1 LTATPAPGR
10 SGSGRVSTSPVQRQD
25 EKAAGYA
32 GQNDQ
37 RRGRGQGQTRPVWQ
51 ADGDQSQG
59 GWRGEQTKSQK
70 VTNQHS
76 PCLKAKVV
84 HSAHMGGR
92 EGYWQREQQKEG

>member
-1 LTATPAPGR
+1 MTSAEVAVRARRAQSGRLTAI
-10 SGSGRVSTSPVQRQD
+10 
-25 EKAAGYA
+25 
-32 GQNDQ
+32 
-37 RRGRGQGQTRPVWQ
+37 
-51 ADGDQSQG
+51 QSQG
-59 GWRGEQTKSQK
+59 GWRGEQTRSQK